1 MLCGQTQGHTRED
14 DMFKIL
20 IAEDDRELRQLFQ
33 HVLVKNGYTVT
44 GVSNG
49 AEALEAI
56 DAGYYDLIISDIMM
70 PKMDGYELVRAIR
83 EAGQNTPV
91 MMITAKDA
99 FDDMRLGFLSGT
111 DDYMVKPVNV
121 NEMVLRVSAL
131 LRRAQMTSEHRQVIG
146 NTVLEC
152 DSLTVRSGGESMTL
166 PQKEFMLLYKM
177 VSFPGRIFTRQQ
189 LMDDIWGYD
198 SDTDTHTVDVH
209 IGRLRER
216 FRGNTDFRIV
226 TMRGVG
232 YKVVKQ

>member
-44 GVSNG
+44 GVSN
-49 AEALEAI
+49 EALEAI

-70 PKMDGYELVRAIR
+70 PKVDGYELVRAIR

-189 LMDDIWGYD
+189 LMDEIWGYD

>member
-1 MLCGQTQGHTRED
+1 
-14 DMFKIL
+14 MFKIL

-70 PKMDGYELVRAIR
+70 PKVDGYELVRAIR

-177 VSFPGRIFTRQQ
+177 VSFPGRIFTRHQ
-189 LMDDIWGYD
+189 LMDEIWGYD